1 MDQKKKQQ
9 SRKRRGGGFLDFLSG
24 KKTIEQLNTELAN
37 AKKKVTDAEAEVA
50 ELTKQIA
57 AAPATAPVQAPAEA
71 PAEAPVAAPSVG
83 GKTKKRRKNKK

>member
-57 AAPATAPVQAPAEA
+57 AAPVEA